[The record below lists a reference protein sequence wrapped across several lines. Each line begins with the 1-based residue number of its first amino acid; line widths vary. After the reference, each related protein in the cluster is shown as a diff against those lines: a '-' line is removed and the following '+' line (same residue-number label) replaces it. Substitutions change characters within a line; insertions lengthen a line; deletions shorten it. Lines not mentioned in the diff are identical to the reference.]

1 METKQFDQQVT
12 NEYDLSQIEP
22 QFRDEISAILTDWGV
37 TEFNVRMN
45 LVGKSSTFVFLVDI
59 NCGDHDG
66 QAVLKIS
73 RSSLNKDINGMT
85 AARRHAP
92 RIEKSLPELIKRK
105 KTKNLHAILLTVVGE
120 GFLQAAPLSDVPV
133 PILNGAFQK
142 TSMLLLEDWN
152 STARFSNDYYY
163 PSKILKKFLGHRIE
177 SSGRIWDFI
186 RDTLEIGPNVKTIN
200 VLLNNFPN
208 PLILLEKEY
217 STDLTKQQI
226 MEGLVHGDFHS
237 NNILIRYERAV
248 RDIFVIDFDLVNTKS
263 PLFFDHSYL
272 ELSYLLNSRGYQSYE
287 KWLELCEQLVYVNIS
302 KDANEAT
309 TESDDM
315 GLLWSVGMLRESIV
329 RWKKSNHKGRIDDI
343 TKQLLLSRVSA
354 GLNFASKR
362 VLSHDSVQSNKE
374 KTLAFIYAASAAK
387 QYFDFCGIPMSP
399 QQEQIAL
406 PGKAIAPSTNDWR
419 GIWKVFDN
427 FTPRNG
433 KYVLLASDDLRTLA
447 DSQIA
452 TLAKLPWSLVIDLS
466 ARSDSKELSELMAP
480 ELRRIGTF
488 SQLFPAQ
495 YLNENPDVDCLWLQT
510 EEEYAVEKTVTISD
524 WRRRVLPA
532 VRTAFRE
539 LYQNATLLPIYL
551 LVMGKNANAV
561 KLRALHGAAEEES
574 GGLLSTVVVAD
585 GQDDSTKTVLEEE
598 SENLQSFHCNWS
610 DFSLSIKLMLGDLAL
625 GRSGTSI
632 PVYDTK
638 KGEVRQ
644 EILEPEL
651 AARYLT
657 SVQLVGSPSGDQR
670 PANHDVGNFYKG
682 NTIAWHELN
691 LKNDLMREG
700 YEGPEGW
707 LSQVR
712 NLLRNNPARSFK
724 IAHSVGAGGTTVAR
738 RLAWD
743 LKSEYPVVV
752 LNSYN
757 SHTVNDI
764 VYLFHRSRLPVLIVV
779 EANSIS
785 ATKRDSLFQ
794 ILKNQGARFLILDVS
809 RDLKPK
815 NSTVSIAVPDPMT
828 EKEANRFKSTF
839 QKFTDGERSAAL
851 EQLCNPAYV
860 KYRLPFFFGLI
871 AFGEEYVKIGDFIS
885 SVIDGTPAASLR
897 WIAMISLITRYSQ
910 KQLPYT
916 IFQKLSGLNNTNAA
930 TPPTESLGECAKKAL
945 IYDGEGIGIVHP
957 VLADEFL
964 KSYLSPGLSPEKKSN
979 QVISGYTDFCVWFID
994 ALSETTIKDITVV
1007 HAILTDLFVD
1017 RGFWL
1022 DSVASNPFSPL
1033 ISSLPTK
1040 EGQRRVLETLS
1051 QKFPNNAHFFNHL
1064 GRHINLKQSGT
1075 FDEAISAVSKAIE
1088 LESNNSL
1095 HWHSKGMVYRSETER
1110 VLAEWLHPDESIEDR
1125 LKLVR
1130 PLVSSA
1136 IDAFSHAVDLADS
1149 STYPL
1154 VSPLQMVFR
1163 SLERIMRLGNFPNY
1177 GDLLTSKTQT
1187 GEWCRGLLNEA
1198 TILLENLHKFE
1209 AGSPH
1214 SLYRKICDA
1223 DYQKVFGNYKA
1234 MISGLHELLL
1244 RPEVNKLAIRRMLV
1258 RGHLE
1263 QHSEVS
1269 SKAHNAIAELMLDNL
1284 REAPAKD
1291 YDMRTWFRSARKL
1304 PNFSVSNSI
1313 EKFTEWSLVSDS
1325 DETHYYLY
1333 ILHFLQSKLGIR
1345 SSAREAAQYLSLLRN
1360 KTKTLDTKKSYEWLG
1375 HSKVT
1380 GGLTLVHHSELG
1392 EWDSVNGFFQEVGKL
1407 ERVKGRISKL
1417 NSPQAGA
1424 IKIEGLEAFFVP
1436 KLDFIKP
1443 HDLNASIVCYVGFSF
1458 EGPRAWMVRRPVER
1472 NDIPSGIP
1480 ANV

>member
-12 NEYDLSQIEP
+12 KVYDLSQIEP
-22 QFRDEISAILTDWGV
+22 LFRDEISAILTDWGI
-37 TEFNVRMN
+37 TEFNVRKN

-59 NCGDHDG
+59 NCVDHDG
-66 QAVLKIS
+66 QAILKIS
-73 RSSLNKDINGMT
+73 RSSLKKDINGMA

-92 RIEKSLPELIKRK
+92 RIEKSLPKLIKKK

-120 GFLQAAPLSDVPV
+120 GFLQAAPLSDVPN
-133 PILNGAFQK
+133 PILNLAFQK
-142 TSMLLLEDWN
+142 TSKFLLEDWN

-163 PSKILKKFLGHRIE
+163 PPKILKKFLGHRIE
-177 SSGRIWDFI
+177 SCGRIWDFI
-186 RDTLEIGPNVKTIN
+186 RDTLEIEPNVKTIN
-200 VLLNNFPN
+200 VLLHSFPN

-217 STDLTKQQI
+217 STDVTKQQI
-226 MEGLVHGDFHS
+226 IEGLVHGDFHS
-237 NNILIRYERAV
+237 NNILIRYENAV
-248 RDIFVIDFDLVNTKS
+248 RDIFVIDFDLVNTET

-272 ELSYLLNSRGYQSYE
+272 ELSHLLSSRGHHSYE
-287 KWLELCEQLVYVNIS
+287 KWLELCGQLLYVNTQ
-302 KDANEAT
+302 KDANDAT
-309 TESDDM
+309 TERDDM
-315 GLLWSVGMLRESIV
+315 GLLWSVGMLRGSID
-329 RWKKSNHKGRIDDI
+329 RWRTSKHNGRIDDI

-354 GLNFASKR
+354 GLNFVSKR
-362 VLSHDSVQSNKE
+362 VLSHDLAQSNKE
-374 KTLAFIYAASAAK
+374 KTLAFIYAANAAK
-387 QYFDFCGIPMSP
+387 QYFELCRIPMSP

-427 FTPRNG
+427 FTPGNG
-433 KYVLLASDDLRTLA
+433 RYVLLVSDDLRTLT

-452 TLAKLPWSLVIDLS
+452 ALANLPWSLVIDLS
-466 ARSDSKELSELMAP
+466 TRSDSKELSELMAP
-480 ELRRIGTF
+480 ELRKIGTF
-488 SQLFPAQ
+488 AQLLPAQ
-495 YLNENPDVDCLWLQT
+495 YLNENPEVDSLWLQT
-510 EEEYAVEKTVTISD
+510 EEEYTVEETVTISD

-539 LYQNATLLPIYL
+539 LYQNATFLPIYF

-561 KLRALHGAAEEES
+561 KLRALHGAAEEET

-610 DFSLSIKLMLGDLAL
+610 DFSLSIELMLGDLAL

-682 NTIAWHELN
+682 NTIAWHELS
-691 LKNDLMREG
+691 LKHDLMREG

-712 NLLRNNPARSFK
+712 NLLHNNPTRSFK

-757 SHTVNDI
+757 SHTVDDI
-764 VYLFHRSRLPVLIVV
+764 EYLFHRSRLPVLIVV

-794 ILKNQGARFLILDVS
+794 ILKNRGARFLILDVS
-809 RDLKPK
+809 RDLEPR
-815 NSTVSIAVPDPMT
+815 NTTVSIAVPDPMT

-839 QKFTDGERSAAL
+839 QEFTDGKRSAAL

-871 AFGEEYVKIGDFIS
+871 AFGKEYVKIEDFIS
-885 SVIDGTPAASLR
+885 SVIDGTPTASLR

-910 KQLPYT
+910 VQLPYT
-916 IFQKLSGLNNTNAA
+916 IFQKLAGLNNTNAA
-930 TPPTESLGECAKKAL
+930 TPPTESLGESAKKAL
-945 IYDGEGIGIVHP
+945 IFDGEGIGIVHP
-957 VLADEFL
+957 VLAEEFL
-964 KSYLSPGLSPEKKSN
+964 ECYLSPGSSPEKSEIN
-979 QVISGYTDFCVWFID
+979 SGYTDFCVWVID
-994 ALSETTIKDITVV
+994 TLSETTIKDSTVI
-1007 HAILTDLFVD
+1007 HEILVDLFVD

-1022 DSVASNPFSPL
+1022 DSAASIPFSPL
-1033 ISSLPTK
+1033 IASLSTK

-1064 GRHINLKQSGT
+1064 GRHINLRQSGT
-1075 FDEAISAVSKAIE
+1075 FDEAKSAISKAIE
-1088 LESNNSL
+1088 LEPNNSV
-1095 HWHSKGMVYRSETER
+1095 HWHSMGMVYRSETER
-1110 VLAEWLHPDESIEDR
+1110 VLTEWLHPDESIEDR
-1125 LKLVR
+1125 LELVR

-1136 IDAFSHAVDLADS
+1136 IDAFSYAVDLADS

-1163 SLERIMRLGNFPNY
+1163 SLERVMRLGKFPNY

-1187 GEWCRGLLNEA
+1187 GEWCRELLNEA
-1198 TILLENLHKFE
+1198 TILLENLHKLE

-1214 SLYRKICDA
+1214 SAYRKQCDA
-1223 DYQKVFGNYKA
+1223 NYQNVLGNYKA
-1234 MISGLHELLL
+1234 MISGLHELLR

-1269 SKAHNAIAELMLDNL
+1269 SKAHKAIAELMLDNL

-1333 ILHFLQSKLGIR
+1333 ILHFLQSKLGVR
-1345 SSAREAAQYLSLLRN
+1345 LSAREATQYLSRLRS

-1392 EWDSVNGFFQEVGKL
+1392 EWDSENVFFQEVGEL

-1424 IKIEGLEAFFVP
+1424 IEIGGLEAFFVP
-1436 KLDFIKP
+1436 KFEFTKP
-1443 HDLNASIVCYVGFSF
+1443 HDLNANVVCYVGFSF
-1458 EGPRAWMVRRPVER
+1458 EGPRAWMVRRAVER
-1472 NDIPSGIP
+1472 NGMPSEIP